1 MEGDDDD
8 YNIDDN
14 DDVDDDIDDNDDV
27 DIDDNDDVGDDNWI
41 ITIAMMMMILLTMF

>member
-27 DIDDNDDVGDDNWI
+27 DIDDVRRGNRI
-41 ITIAMMMMILLTMF
+41 ITITMTMMILLTMF

>member
-14 DDVDDDIDDNDDV
+14 DVNIDDDDVDDDNDDNDDV
-27 DIDDNDDVGDDNWI
+27 RDDNWI
-41 ITIAMMMMILLTMF
+41 ITITMTMMILLTML